1 MSFSRNSEKMKTFIT
16 TDSTA
21 NIPLNTGNCSFF
33 TNQEIKKKFIQIFI
47 IDHHQYQKARN

>member
-33 TNQEIKKKFIQIFI
+33 TNQEKNSSKFS
-47 IDHHQYQKARN
+47 